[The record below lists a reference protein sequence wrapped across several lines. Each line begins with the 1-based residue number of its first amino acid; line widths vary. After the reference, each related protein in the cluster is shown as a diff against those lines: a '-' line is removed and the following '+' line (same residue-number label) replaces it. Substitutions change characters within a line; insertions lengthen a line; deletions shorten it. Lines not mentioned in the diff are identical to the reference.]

1 MSTSSGQRRPTVMLL
16 VLLAIA
22 ILLDRYLITDLLPWA
37 PGLAGVNPMLVFLD
51 IPVPLPVMIDLPVI
65 GLFFFFYWILLLSYP
80 SRYGG
85 ATRQGSRKRLWRL
98 FTGLF
103 AIFLCMV
110 AGGGIFALCSGLMPR
125 EVRNGIDSFGIQL
138 DLYTPIPDHEL
149 IHLRGGMI
157 LLVCLLI
164 GIRIFSR
171 RLRTGGLME
180 AEMAGGRVPEAGEFS
195 GRGIDPVRIV
205 DPRIGGFQEKGGRSG
220 EWAEKDLLENGRSVG
235 KWAEVST
242 PEKGGRKWAEV
253 KVPEKARAAAIAVP
267 VVAPSRV
274 NVN

>member
-1 MSTSSGQRRPTVMLL
+1 MSTLSGQRRPTVMLL

-51 IPVPLPVMIDLPVI
+51 IPVPLPVIIDLPVI

-80 SRYGG
+80 SGYGG
-85 ATRQGSRKRLWRL
+85 ATWQQSRKRLWRL

-110 AGGGIFALCSGLMPR
+110 AGGGIFAFCSGLMPR

-149 IHLRGGMI
+149 IHLKGGMI

-164 GIRIFSR
+164 GIRIFGR

-180 AEMAGGRVPEAGEFS
+180 AEMAGVGVPEAGEFS
-195 GRGIDPVRIV
+195 GREVDRGRIV

-220 EWAEKDLLENGRSVG
+220 EWAEVN
-235 KWAEVST
+235 
-242 PEKGGRKWAEV
+242 
-253 KVPEKARAAAIAVP
+253 VPEKARAAAIAVP